1 MKSLQKESGA
11 TRQGRAR
18 TNSPFVAL
26 QMSFVRIVSKIF
38 GGAVLV
44 FRAAQGVA
52 ATSDRQ

>member
-18 TNSPFVAL
+18 NSAPFVAL
-26 QMSFVRIVSKIF
+26 QMSFVRIVSKTF